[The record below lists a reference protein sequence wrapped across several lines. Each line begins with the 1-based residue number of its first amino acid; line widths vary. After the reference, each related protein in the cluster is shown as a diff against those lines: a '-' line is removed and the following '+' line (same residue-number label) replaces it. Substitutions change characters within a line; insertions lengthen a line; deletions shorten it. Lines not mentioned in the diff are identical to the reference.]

1 MNMTNMIIMAVLV
14 AYTGA
19 AETTTLKCYECQDAS
34 VDGTDL
40 TDSKACDD
48 EKNVATCTDQVCVTY
63 AITGTVDKKAAK
75 VIIGTCGDAADFET
89 DEKKKSECDGQTTAA
104 KLITGLTALTDDKCA
119 VSTCDKELCNSGYVT
134 GISTVLLAV
143 LALIV
148 LNN

>member
-1 MNMTNMIIMAVLV
+1 MAVLV

-34 VDGTDL
+34 VDGTDV
-40 TDSKACDD
+40 TGSKACDD
-48 EKNVATCTDQVCVTY
+48 ETNAATCEADQVCVTY
-63 AITGTVDKKAAK
+63 AITGTVDEKAAK
-75 VIIGTCGDAADFET
+75 VIIGTCGNAADFDT
-89 DEKKKSECDGQTTAA
+89 DAKKTSKCSSQTTVA
-104 KLITGLTALTDDKCA
+104 KSITELTALADDKCA